1 MKIKFLIS
9 SIAAGILPHTF
20 CILFILFS
28 IFGATTA
35 SVLFKPLLLNS
46 NFFYFLIIL
55 SLGFATFSAI
65 LYLAKNGILSLKGA
79 KRKWRYLSLM
89 YGLTI
94 LINLCLFLFIFP
106 ATANFN
112 RRQSYVL
119 GNQTKEIVLQVDIPC
134 SGHAPLVTDEL
145 KKINGIEK
153 VKFSLPNIFRI
164 SYDST
169 KTNEKEILSQD
180 IFESFR
186 VKISE

>member
-55 SLGFATFSAI
+55 SFGSATFSAI

-79 KRKWRYLSLM
+79 KRKWRYLILM

-94 LINLCLFLFIFP
+94 LTNISLFLFIFP
-106 ATANFN
+106 AAANFN
-112 RRQSYVL
+112 RNQSQVL
-119 GNQTKEIVLQVDIPC
+119 GNQTKEVILEVAIPC
-134 SGHAPLVTDEL
+134 SGHAPLITDEL
-145 KKINGIEK
+145 KKLNGIEK
-153 VKFSLPNIFRI
+153 VVFRLPNIFKI
-164 SYDST
+164 SFDT
-169 KTNEKEILSQD
+169 QKTSEEEILSQE
-180 IFESFR
+180 IFKNFKAKI
-186 VKISE
+186 VK